1 RESRW
6 LALAEISEDH
16 AAAHRD
22 RIGFVLD
29 RTAEILARRFGRLL
43 QALAVHVVEPAVID
57 AAQPAILDPAV
68 AQIGAAMRTMQVE
81 QADAVFF
88 VFEQHE
94 FLMQRLHFERRVFRD
109 VGEHRDRLPIA
120 AEQLAERRIRSGA
133 RHQLVLLFRQHPMPL
148 KALGCQASAY
158 NLARTAKTR
167 ELTSI
172 SSASARNRP
181 P

>member
-1 RESRW
+1 AQIAHRIDAYAVIGALDLHARRAETEEFVSRAGIALAHILARARQREMEIAQVIRIDIAFEPLQPIAALTRAHDEAVIVGDVEAFPFREGRW

-29 RTAEILARRFGRLL
+29 RTAEILARRLGRLL

-81 QADAVFF
+81 
-88 VFEQHE
+88 
-94 FLMQRLHFERRVFRD
+94 
-109 VGEHRDRLPIA
+109 
-120 AEQLAERRIRSGA
+120 
-133 RHQLVLLFRQHPMPL
+133 
-148 KALGCQASAY
+148 
-158 NLARTAKTR
+158 
-167 ELTSI
+167 
-172 SSASARNRP
+172 
-181 P
+181 